1 MLPIASTDV
10 TLPTHKETS
19 VSLSLSFVCTCRSV
33 CIMMY
38 VLCDVFIIMLLDH
51 YGGHSPFKNFI
62 LLCDILLCKFVT
74 NNTLFIP
81 SVVSVLLWVCV
92 VVQWAVLWDQWNALC
107 DTSL

>member
-1 MLPIASTDV
+1 MGDIVPS
-10 TLPTHKETS
+10 K
-19 VSLSLSFVCTCRSV
+19 
-33 CIMMY
+33 
-38 VLCDVFIIMLLDH
+38 
-51 YGGHSPFKNFI
+51 I
-62 LLCDILLCKFVT
+62 LYFYATFLLCKFVT

>member
-1 MLPIASTDV
+1 MYCA
-10 TLPTHKETS
+10 
-19 VSLSLSFVCTCRSV
+19 VC
-33 CIMMY
+33 
-38 VLCDVFIIMLLDH
+38 VLLCFLIIMGD
-51 YGGHSPFKNFI
+51 YSPFKNFI
-62 LLCDILLCKFVT
+62 LIRHKLAIVSCKSVT